1 MREVFRAMVTTDPD
15 DCEDYKATIEA
26 DGTYLDI
33 VVALLAVV
41 RETWRDIAD
50 GDQKTGDMI
59 REWLTRAVNNPDFWT
74 LEEAASHD

>member
-1 MREVFRAMVTTDPD
+1 MREVLRAVVTTDPD
-15 DCEDYKATIEA
+15 DCEDYNATIEV

-33 VVALLAVV
+33 VIALLAVV
-41 RETWRDIAD
+41 RGTWRYIAD
-50 GDQKTGDMI
+50 GDQKDVDMI